1 MALSMFSVTMKRL
14 VISSSDMYSPKLLI
28 ICLRR
33 ESIFDSL
40 CPAVGDGVPPETE

>member
-14 VISSSDMYSPKLLI
+14 VISSSDITPPNLLI
-28 ICLRR
+28 ICVRR

-40 CPAVGDGVPPETE
+40 CPALGDGVPPETE